1 MRSLLQLLDERV
13 MRLLDGRVMRLVT
26 NWPSNE
32 TEAHHLLLFAEMGQG
47 LLHVCGSAADGEK
60 IVLPLA

>member
-1 MRSLLQLLDERV
+1 